1 MKRKKTDTVQL
12 SKIRIREELRQKL
25 AKDAERQVKSL
36 NAVIVERLEWSFA
49 EEEQWEAQQ
58 KEMEENKEAFSKM
71 EHEWLVEQERERN
84 LHAAALRD
92 SRILN
97 MMVEFKYA
105 GALLLR
111 LIAREI
117 ACNTDWVATA
127 ESKKAFADKI
137 SSIIIDRDFAG
148 DFIHQSE
155 VEDEK

>member
-1 MKRKKTDTVQL
+1 MKRKKTDIVQL
-12 SKIRIREELRQKL
+12 SKIRMREELRQKL
-25 AKDAERQVKSL
+25 AKDAERRVKTL

-49 EEEQWEAQQ
+49 DEEQWEAQQ
-58 KEMEENKEAFSKM
+58 KEMEENKEAFQKQ

-97 MMVEFKYA
+97 MMVEFKYP

-111 LIAREI
+111 LLAREI
-117 ACNTDWVATA
+117 ANNTDWAATA
-127 ESKKAFADKI
+127 DSKRAFADQVH
-137 SSIIIDRDFAG
+137 SIITDRNFSG
-148 DFIHQSE
+148 DFIHSE